1 MRPSDQT
8 LDQLAGAVADG
19 DAIDWAHAESSAATD
34 AEREIIRQ
42 LRDLAGLGAA
52 ARAQATIWGALQ
64 IRGEVG
70 SGAFGTV
77 YRAWDPRLERE
88 VALKLLHAGAD
99 QPGASTVIREGRLL
113 AQIRHPNVVTV
124 YGADQHDD
132 RIGIWMEFVT
142 GRTLKTIVSEQGPF
156 GAPEAALIGRD
167 LCRALAAVHKLG
179 FVHRDVKAQNVMREA
194 GGRTVLMDFGAG
206 EAVGGAAASPLRG
219 TPVYLAPEL
228 LEGSA
233 PGVASDI
240 YSLGVLLYF
249 LVSGTFPVVGTTL
262 DEFRERH
269 AAGKRTLLRDVRPDR
284 PDSFVRAVDGCR
296 AARPELRPESAGAI
310 DARLVEALH
319 GEEETIRD
327 DSLPARATQSTRR
340 LMTYAAGVA
349 VVLLLAAAAWVGIGR
364 PSVNAPPATSRD
376 SVAIL
381 PIRDLTGSADDD
393 FLSEGITADLI
404 ASLSS
409 LRDLR
414 VIAGP
419 STRPY
424 ANRERTPVEIG
435 RELGV
440 ATVLDAS
447 LRRAGDRVRI
457 VTQLIDA
464 RSGEQLWSESFD
476 REAGDIMA
484 MKSDVANRIAV
495 ALRGELSQG
504 DAERLGAGRQYDHQA
519 FLLYL
524 RGRHHWG
531 LRNEESMNRAIQ
543 YFHDALGRDPGFAPA
558 YAGLA
563 DAYAALGVYGSIPRD
578 EAYTRAAA
586 AAEKAVSLDDTL
598 AEAHASLG
606 LANKN
611 RFQWQ
616 AAERSFKRAI
626 ELKPGYSTAR
636 LWYSVFLTQ
645 HGRFSEAIAEIKTA
659 MSLDPLSVA
668 PRLQFAS
675 LLMMARRFDDAV
687 AQYDAAQSLDSTFA
701 TGYRHKAITMLHKRD
716 YARAQALFEQARQ
729 LSPVGAEDQEMKAD
743 LGFLY
748 AVSGRADE
756 ARAIAG
762 DLIQRYERAGEGV
775 AGSIAAIFAGL
786 GARDEAIRWLERARD
801 ARDPEAGYL
810 LVDPRWDSLR
820 DDPRFRALL
829 TSLGFAGTN

>member
-1 MRPSDQT
+1 
-8 LDQLAGAVADG
+8 
-19 DAIDWAHAESSAATD
+19 
-34 AEREIIRQ
+34 
-42 LRDLAGLGAA
+42 
-52 ARAQATIWGALQ
+52 
-64 IRGEVG
+64 
-70 SGAFGTV
+70 
-77 YRAWDPRLERE
+77 
-88 VALKLLHAGAD
+88 
-99 QPGASTVIREGRLL
+99 
-113 AQIRHPNVVTV
+113 
-124 YGADQHDD
+124 
-132 RIGIWMEFVT
+132 
-142 GRTLKTIVSEQGPF
+142 
-156 GAPEAALIGRD
+156 
-167 LCRALAAVHKLG
+167 
-179 FVHRDVKAQNVMREA
+179 MREA

-206 EAVGGAAASPLRG
+206 ETVAGAVAGPLRG
-219 TPVYLAPEL
+219 TPLYLAPEL
-228 LEGSA
+228 LDGGA

-249 LVSGTFPVVGTTL
+249 LVSGTFPIMGATL

-269 AAGKRTLLRDVRPDR
+269 AAGKRTLLRDARPDL
-284 PDSFVRAVDGCR
+284 PDAFVRAVDTCL
-296 AARPELRPESAGAI
+296 APRPELRPASAGAVE
-310 DARLVEALH
+310 ARLVAALH
-319 GEEETIRD
+319 GEEETVRD
-327 DSLPARATQSTRR
+327 ESRPDVAGRSTRR
-340 LMTYAAGVA
+340 VIAYAAGVA
-349 VVLLLAAAAWVGIGR
+349 MVLILSTAAWMLGNR
-364 PSVNAPPATSRD
+364 SSANTSASAARRD

-419 STRPY
+419 STRAY
-424 ANRERTPVEIG
+424 ADRQRTPVQIG
-435 RELGV
+435 SELGV

-457 VTQLIDA
+457 VTQLVDA

-476 REAGDIMA
+476 RESDDIMA

-495 ALRGELSQG
+495 ALRGELSQTE
-504 DAERLGAGRQYDHQA
+504 AERLAAGRQYDDQA

-531 LRNEESMNRAIQ
+531 LRTEESLNRAVQ
-543 YFHDALGRDPGFAPA
+543 YFHDALARDAAFAPA
-558 YAGLA
+558 HAGLA
-563 DAYAALGVYGSIPRD
+563 DAYVFLGVYGSIPRE
-578 EAYTRAAA
+578 EAYARAAE

-606 LANKN
+606 LARSN

-626 ELKPGYSTAR
+626 ELKPGYASAR

-645 HGRFSEAIAEIKTA
+645 HARFSEAIAEIKIA

-675 LLMMARRFDDAV
+675 LLTLARRFDDAV
-687 AQYDAAQSLDSTFA
+687 AQYEAAQALDSTFA
-701 TGYRHKAITMLHKRD
+701 TGYRHMASAMLHKGD
-716 YARAQALFEQARQ
+716 FAQAQALFDRARK
-729 LSPVGAEDQEMKAD
+729 LSPVGAEDQEIKAD

-756 ARAIAG
+756 ARAILR
-762 DLIQRYERAGEGV
+762 DLIQRYERAGEQV
-775 AGSIAAIFAGL
+775 AGSVAAIHAGL

-801 ARDPEAGYL
+801 ARDPETGYL
-810 LVDPRWDSLR
+810 FVDPRWDSLR
-820 DDPRFRALL
+820 GDPRFRALL
-829 TSLGFAGTN
+829 TSLGFGGTAPGAAGS